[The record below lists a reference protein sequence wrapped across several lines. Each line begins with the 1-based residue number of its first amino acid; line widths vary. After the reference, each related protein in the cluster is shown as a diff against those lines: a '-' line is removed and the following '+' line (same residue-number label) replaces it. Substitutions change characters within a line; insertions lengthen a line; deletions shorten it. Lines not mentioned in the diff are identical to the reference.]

1 MSKLLKKRAQ
11 KEEKDLQ
18 EEEDKRPSAKESLK
32 DPEFRRAIK
41 RILALVFKLFPVRTT
56 IVIITYMT
64 SVIANLTPA
73 IFMQKALMV
82 IEQTWKT
89 GDWAAAQGPITL
101 IAIQTGCVLL
111 LGTVCHFIYNQIVIT
126 LTQGT
131 ARHIRNEMFGKMEK
145 LPISYFDT
153 NQFGEIMSHYTNDVD
168 TLRMFLGSGVLTLLS
183 GLFGILGTVAI
194 MFYYSLWLTLIE
206 LLSSALIFAIVGYLG
221 SRTARYYKAQ
231 QKRIGVVEGFIE
243 ETMSGLKTVKV
254 FTHEPII
261 QEEFN
266 ELNEELF
273 LVSRSAERCMEVLP
287 PALFNTGNII
297 YVIIA
302 ICGSSF
308 IYYQVPNVSISGL
321 AFSIATVIPFLNMT
335 KSLTGNIG
343 TFGQGINPVLRGGA
357 GAQRIFELID
367 ETPESDTGRVTL
379 VNCQETSSDKRSWKW
394 QIPQD
399 QGEDKFIEMQGDI
412 QLEDVVFGYKED
424 QPVLKG
430 ISVHA
435 KPGQKV
441 AFVGATGAG
450 KTTITNLLNRFYD
463 IDSGSIK
470 YDSIDIKDMK
480 KDSLRKSLGMVLQ
493 DTNLFNDTVM
503 ENIRFGNPDA
513 TDEDCIAAAKLSGAD
528 DFVAHLPRGYQTV
541 IKGDGTNFSQ
551 GQRQLLS
558 IARAAVANP
567 PVMILDEA
575 TSSIDTRTE
584 NLVQMGM
591 DNLMK
596 GRTTFVIAHRLST
609 VRNADLIC
617 VLDHGEII
625 EMGDHNEL
633 IQKHG
638 TYYQL
643 YTGAFELE

>member
-1 MSKLLKKRAQ
+1 MSSISKAYADKEKEKKG
-11 KEEKDLQ
+11 
-18 EEEDKRPSAKESLK
+18 KRPGLGESLK
-32 DPEFRRAIK
+32 DPEFKRSFK
-41 RILALVFKLFPVRTT
+41 RIIALIFKLFPVRGT
-56 IVIITYMT
+56 IVVITYMT

-82 IEQTWKT
+82 IDATWKT
-89 GDWAAAQGPITL
+89 GDWSAAQGPITT
-101 IAIQTGCVLL
+101 IAIQTAAVLL
-111 LGTVCHFIYNQIVIT
+111 TGAICQFIYSQILIT
-126 LTQGT
+126 ITQGT
-131 ARHIRNEMFGKMEK
+131 ARYIRNEMFEKMER

-153 NQFGEIMSHYTNDVD
+153 NAFGEIMSHYTNDVD
-168 TLRMFLGSGVLTLLS
+168 ALRMFLGSGILTFFS
-183 GLFGILGTVAI
+183 GVFGVVGTVCV

-206 LLSSALIFAIVGYLG
+206 LASSVLIFATVGFLG

-231 QKRIGVVEGFIE
+231 QKQIGVVEGFIE
-243 ETMSGLKTVKV
+243 EVMSGLKTVKV

-261 QEEFN
+261 QDEFDD
-266 ELNEELF
+266 LNRELF
-273 LVSRSAERCMEVLP
+273 YVSRSAGRCMGVLP
-287 PALFNTGNII
+287 PALFNIGNII

-308 IYYQVPNVSISGL
+308 IYYNVPNISISGL
-321 AFSIATVIPFLNMT
+321 GFSIATVVPFLNMT

-343 TFGQGINPVLRGGA
+343 ALSRGVNPILKGVA
-357 GAQRIFELID
+357 GVQRVFELMD
-367 ETPESDTGRVTL
+367 EKPESDKGDVTL
-379 VNCQETSSDKRSWKW
+379 LACHSEDCDRRSWKW
-394 QIPQD
+394 EIPEGD
-399 QGEDKFIEMQGDI
+399 GEDKFINVRGDI
-412 QLEDVVFGYKED
+412 QLEDVVFGYKKD

-463 IDSGSIK
+463 IDSGNIK
-470 YDSIDIKDMK
+470 YDSINIMDMK

-493 DTNLFNDTVM
+493 DTSLFSDTVL

-513 TDEDCIAAAKLSGAD
+513 TDEECIAAAKLSGAD
-528 DFVAHLPRGYQTV
+528 DFVEHLPRGYQTM
-541 IKGDGTNFSQ
+541 IQSDGSNFSQ

-617 VLDHGEII
+617 VLDHGKII
-625 EMGDHNEL
+625 EMGTHNEL
-633 IQKHG
+633 IQQHG

>member
-18 EEEDKRPSAKESLK
+18 EEDKRPSAKESLK

-111 LGTVCHFIYNQIVIT
+111 VGTVCHFIYNQIVIT

-153 NQFGEIMSHYTNDVD
+153 NQFGEIMSRYTNDVD
-168 TLRMFLGSGVLTLLS
+168 ALRMFLGSGVLTLLS

-221 SRTARYYKAQ
+221 SRTASYYKAQ
-231 QKRIGVVEGFIE
+231 QKQIGVVEGFIE

-273 LVSRSAERCMEVLP
+273 LVSRSAGRCMGVLP

-321 AFSIATVIPFLNMT
+321 AFSIATVVPFLNMT

-343 TFGQGINPVLRGGA
+343 TLAQGINPVLRGGA

-379 VNCQETSSDKRSWKW
+379 VNCQETSTDERSWKW

-399 QGEDKFIEMQGDI
+399 LGEDKFIEMQGDI
-412 QLEDVVFGYKED
+412 QLEDVVFGYKKD

-463 IDSGSIK
+463 IDSGSIR

-513 TDEDCIAAAKLSGAD
+513 ADEDCIAAAKLSGAD

>member
-1 MSKLLKKRAQ
+1 M
-11 KEEKDLQ
+11 
-18 EEEDKRPSAKESLK
+18 
-32 DPEFRRAIK
+32 
-41 RILALVFKLFPVRTT
+41 
-56 IVIITYMT
+56 
-64 SVIANLTPA
+64 
-73 IFMQKALMV
+73 
-82 IEQTWKT
+82 
-89 GDWAAAQGPITL
+89 G
-101 IAIQTGCVLL
+101 
-111 LGTVCHFIYNQIVIT
+111 
-126 LTQGT
+126 
-131 ARHIRNEMFGKMEK
+131 
-145 LPISYFDT
+145 
-153 NQFGEIMSHYTNDVD
+153 
-168 TLRMFLGSGVLTLLS
+168 
-183 GLFGILGTVAI
+183 
-194 MFYYSLWLTLIE
+194 
-206 LLSSALIFAIVGYLG
+206 
-221 SRTARYYKAQ
+221 
-231 QKRIGVVEGFIE
+231 
-243 ETMSGLKTVKV
+243 
-254 FTHEPII
+254 
-261 QEEFN
+261 
-266 ELNEELF
+266 
-273 LVSRSAERCMEVLP
+273 VLP
-287 PALFNTGNII
+287 PALFNIGNII
-297 YVIIA
+297 YVVIA

-308 IYYQVPNVSISGL
+308 IFYNVPNLSISGL
-321 AFSIATVIPFLNMT
+321 GFSIATVVPFLNMT

-343 TFGQGINPVLRGGA
+343 ALSRGVNPILKGVA
-357 GAQRIFELID
+357 GAQRVFELMD
-367 ETPESDTGRVTL
+367 EKPESDTGDVTL
-379 VNCQETSSDKRSWKW
+379 LACHGDDCDRRSWKW
-394 QIPQD
+394 EIPE
-399 QGEDKFIEMQGDI
+399 GHDKDEFINVKGDI
-412 QLEDVVFGYKED
+412 KIDDVVFGYKKD

-463 IDSGSIK
+463 IESGSIK
-470 YDSIDIKDMK
+470 YDSINIADMK

-493 DTNLFNDTVM
+493 DTSLFSDTVL

-528 DFVAHLPRGYQTV
+528 DFIEHLPRGYQTQ
-541 IKGDGTNFSQ
+541 IKSDGSNFSQ

-617 VLDHGEII
+617 VLDHGKII
-625 EMGDHNEL
+625 EMGTHNEL
-633 IQKHG
+633 IQQHG